1 MTPHERLFRA
11 FSGEAVD
18 HVPFVPKIWVDLGAA
33 LTNTALRA
41 VIADPLLAMQV
52 IIDAGILVGADG
64 VRQFIFPAR
73 KTEPAGEVLFE
84 IDESGRRLGTI
95 DIAGGLATHLFDAS
109 DFRLADPYFIA
120 HQNFWNSREPF
131 INDLSDVKKMVVPQK
146 SYYEAAGYGA
156 YQRQMMA
163 YAGDRIALIGD
174 CDTATLAFYAGFRGI
189 EQALLDFYDNPQL
202 IHAVMEKGAARSIER
217 GKFNIDLGLRILRL
231 NDSMGNMSL
240 ISPQHWREFI
250 FPHMKTVCDDLHHYS
265 PEVRIYCHICGDIM
279 PIIELL
285 AEAGLDCIA
294 PLDPLGG
301 FSVADARRA
310 VGDKMILMGGI
321 DTLSF
326 INSTEDQ
333 IAAEAQR
340 CLQEGTVGRSRFIL
354 GSGCVVPRG
363 TQKEMLQ
370 AVSAVARSFE
380 LAGNGPRTICS

>member
-1 MTPHERLFRA
+1 MR
-11 FSGEAVD
+11 
-18 HVPFVPKIWVDLGAA
+18 PK
-33 LTNTALRA
+33 TREETASSQPPDRQKMYN
-41 VIADPLLAMQV
+41 PL
-52 IIDAGILVGADG
+52 I
-64 VRQFIFPAR
+64 
-73 KTEPAGEVLFE
+73 
-84 IDESGRRLGTI
+84 S
-95 DIAGGLATHLFDAS
+95 
-109 DFRLADPYFIA
+109 
-120 HQNFWNSREPF
+120 
-131 INDLSDVKKMVVPQK
+131 
-146 SYYEAAGYGA
+146 
-156 YQRQMMA
+156 
-163 YAGDRIALIGD
+163 
-174 CDTATLAFYAGFRGI
+174 
-189 EQALLDFYDNPQL
+189 

-217 GKFNIDLGLRILRL
+217 GKFNLDLGLRILRL

-265 PEVRIYCHICGDIM
+265 PDVRIYCHICGDIM

-333 IAAEAQR
+333 ITAEAQR

-363 TQKEMLQ
+363 TNKEMLQ
-370 AVSAVARSFE
+370 AVSAVANKSEFV
-380 LAGNGPRTICS
+380 GNRR